1 MAADVSALEAL
12 EADATAPP
20 EGVLV
25 PLVTDDGSVDIL
37 VPPSTNWFEGALE
50 AMTGGQWSRWAEL
63 ALEGESLTLWQ
74 ATRKRY
80 RDIDAFLVAW
90 QKRAGQD
97 VGKSSASEGSSRST
111 RRR

>member
-1 MAADVSALEAL
+1 MTADTEALEAL
-12 EADATAPP
+12 EADAIAPP
-20 EGVLV
+20 EGVVV

-37 VPPSTNWFEGALE
+37 VPPSSAWFEGALE
-50 AMTGGQWSRWAEL
+50 AMAAGQWARWAEL
-63 ALEGESLTLWQ
+63 ALEGDDLTLWK

-80 RDIDAFLVAW
+80 RDIDAFLLEW